1 LGCYPDKGGER
12 LLIADRFRNLFTV
25 KTRIE
30 RVNLTKANNVI
41 FVNHVLLERFQDVH
55 FPFTSQNEQQ
65 QQQPVLDNN
74 DDSFYD
80 AIEFDE
86 SPIELNVEHEEENLS
101 HNNNSQIQ
109 EEIAD
114 VQEEIAD
121 VQEEMNAEEVQTRR
135 SHRNNAGQLP
145 ERLNDYVVYM
155 SKDKFEP
162 KTYAQAMSCPDADKW
177 KQAMNEEMQSISE
190 NKTWTLT
197 ELPKNKKAI
206 GCKWVYKLKFDDQG
220 NVCRYK
226 ARLVAQGFSQKYGE
240 DYDEVFAP
248 VARTTT
254 FRILMSVAGMNN
266 YHVKHFDIKTAFL
279 YGEIEEEIYMKQLL
293 ILDLNRIILT
303 SVYIA
308 VWQMILFAI

>member
-1 LGCYPDKGGER
+1 M
-12 LLIADRFRNLFTV
+12 
-25 KTRIE
+25 
-30 RVNLTKANNVI
+30 
-41 FVNHVLLERFQDVH
+41 
-55 FPFTSQNEQQ
+55 
-65 QQQPVLDNN
+65 
-74 DDSFYD
+74 
-80 AIEFDE
+80 
-86 SPIELNVEHEEENLS
+86 S
-101 HNNNSQIQ
+101 HNNNSQI
-109 EEIAD
+109 
-114 VQEEIAD
+114 QEEIAD